1 MQKHRKSPKIHG
13 MIAPTIPAAAPRFG
27 AVTLLIALVF
37 LSSPLTAQESLTAE
51 EIVRRLE
58 ENQTHTTSRAELT
71 MTIEDRFG
79 RRVSTMTSYSRGE
92 DLSLIEFT
100 SAAERGQKI
109 LRTADE
115 IYLFYP
121 DAAELVR
128 LQGAALREGMLG
140 SDVSYEDLTGGRTLL
155 QTYAV
160 ALEGTEPVDGHPCYI
175 ITMEARRRNV
185 AYPRQ
190 TVWVDQEI
198 FVGRRSEQYSLNGR
212 LLKTNTAGEIELVDD
227 TWVPTH
233 MVISDEL
240 KRNSSTTIEIDQIEL
255 GIPLRDDMFSLEELS
270 W

>member
-1 MQKHRKSPKIHG
+1 
-13 MIAPTIPAAAPRFG
+13 MIAGRTRTGTKPWTSTRLRAPAVAALLVHAAALLFAPATAG
-27 AVTLLIALVF
+27 AQSS
-37 LSSPLTAQESLTAE
+37 LSAE

-58 ENQTHTTSRAELT
+58 DNQTHTTSRAEVT
-71 MTIEDRFG
+71 MTINDRFG
-79 RRVSTMTSYSRGE
+79 RRVSTMESYSRGE

-100 SAAERGQKI
+100 SAAERGQKV

-155 QTYAV
+155 ETYQV
-160 ALEGTEPVDGHPCYI
+160 ALEGTEAIDGHRCYVI
-175 ITMEARRRNV
+175 SMEARRRNV

-212 LLKTNTAGEIELVDD
+212 LLKTITADRIERIDD
-227 TWVPTH
+227 TWIPMR
-233 MVISDEL
+233 MVIADAL
-240 KRNSSTTIEIDQIEL
+240 KRNSSTTIEIDEIEL
-255 GIPLRDDMFSLEELS
+255 GLPLRDDLFSLEELS

>member
-1 MQKHRKSPKIHG
+1 M
-13 MIAPTIPAAAPRFG
+13 AALLVLAAALMFAPATAG
-27 AVTLLIALVF
+27 AQAS
-37 LSSPLTAQESLTAE
+37 LSAE

-58 ENQTHTTSRAELT
+58 DNQTHTTSRAEVT
-71 MTIEDRFG
+71 MTINDRFG
-79 RRVSTMTSYSRGE
+79 RRVSTMESYSRGE

-100 SAAERGQKI
+100 SAAERGQKV

-115 IYLFYP
+115 TYLFYP

-155 QTYAV
+155 ETYEV
-160 ALEGTEPVDGHPCYI
+160 ALEGSETIDGHRCYVI
-175 ITMEARRRNV
+175 SMEARRRNV

-190 TVWVDQEI
+190 RVWVDQEI

-212 LLKTNTAGEIELVDD
+212 LLKTITADRVERIDD
-227 TWVPTH
+227 TWIPMR
-233 MVISDEL
+233 MVIADAL
-240 KRNSSTTIEIDQIEL
+240 KRNSSTTIEINEIEL
-255 GIPLRDDMFSLEELS
+255 GLPLRDDLFSLEELS

>member
-1 MQKHRKSPKIHG
+1 MNQANRSKALPFAILLV
-13 MIAPTIPAAAPRFG
+13 AA
-27 AVTLLIALVF
+27 TALVA
-37 LSSPLTAQESLTAE
+37 PLGAQQRSLTAE
-51 EIVRRLE
+51 EIVGRLE
-58 ENQTHTTSRAELT
+58 DNQTHTTSRSEMT

-79 RRVSTMTSYSRGE
+79 RRVSTMTSFTRGD

-100 SAAERGQKI
+100 SAAERGQKV

-140 SDVSYEDLTGGRTLL
+140 SDVSYEDLTGGKTLL
-155 QTYAV
+155 ETYTV
-160 ALEGTEPVDGHPCYI
+160 ALEGTETVDGHPCYVV
-175 ITMEARRRNV
+175 TMEARRRNV

-198 FVGRRSEQYSLNGR
+198 FVGRRSEYFSLNGR
-212 LLKTNTAGEIELVDD
+212 LLKTITASEIELVDD
-227 TWVPTH
+227 TYIPTH
-233 MVISDEL
+233 LVVSDAL
-240 KRNSSTTIEIDQIEL
+240 KRNSSTTIEIDEIEL
-255 GIPLRDDMFSLEELS
+255 GLRLRDDLFSLEELS

>member
-1 MQKHRKSPKIHG
+1 MNNREKQANRG
-13 MIAPTIPAAAPRFG
+13 AAALAL
-27 AVTLLIALVF
+27 AVIVLATATVDIAE
-37 LSSPLTAQESLTAE
+37 AQSIPSAQ

-58 ENQTHTTSRAELT
+58 DNQTHDTSRGVVT
-71 MTIEDRFG
+71 MTVEDRFG
-79 RRVSTMTSYSRGE
+79 QRVSTMTSYSQGT

-100 SAAERGQKI
+100 SRAERGQKI

-155 QTYAV
+155 ETYDV
-160 ALEGTEPVDGHPCYI
+160 AYEGAEMIDGHNCYRVS
-175 ITMEARRRNV
+175 MVARRRNV

-190 TVWVDQEI
+190 TVWVDSEL
-198 FVGRRSEQYSLNGR
+198 FVARRSEQFSLNGR
-212 LLKTNTAGEIELVDD
+212 LLKTITAGEIEQFGD
-227 TWVPTH
+227 TNIATRL
-233 MVISDEL
+233 VISDAL
-240 KRNSSTTIEIDQIEL
+240 KRNSSTTIEINEIEL
-255 GIPLRDDMFSLEELS
+255 GLRLPRDLFSLEELS